1 MAMILVCGATG
12 ELGRRIVERLVSD
25 GHAVRALVRPQTPAA
40 ALEDLGVE
48 IARGDLRDGAS
59 LAAALV
65 GVSTVVTTANAISRV
80 LAGAKDVS
88 IASVDVA
95 GNRNLVAA
103 ATAAGVRRFVFLSA
117 AGVDQG
123 MADRSPFV
131 AAKLATERLLRDS
144 GMEVVLIRPDMFQE
158 VWLAPSSGIDASRGK
173 ALVYGKGETPQR
185 YVAVEDVAAL
195 TARLAVAEKVPDLV
209 EFGGPE
215 PLTRNEVVAAF
226 EAAIGRPMSVRH
238 VPRTVLKV
246 ASRLLARPKPALASL
261 MGMALHND
269 LHPSTWDDAPLR
281 DAGIEPT
288 PAGDFIAE
296 AARV

>member
-246 ASRLLARPKPALASL
+246 ASRLLARPRPALASL